1 MINYTEPKL
10 KDFKCFKLPIDE
22 LPKYK
27 ELLILGNV
35 YNFFGTYKDG
45 DLSDFTQTPWAGEG
59 ATSNFMSFGQFVMNG
74 GHATII
80 ASKETCNYYRT
91 LYKEFYKAGF
101 GTTHPKVVLFEIDD
115 TKFLKGNFKI
125 KDGKEEK
132 LVKGEYFWTQG
143 KDGKWEFNYPD
154 FLKSFFENGEKRMF
168 DLIIA
173 NPPYH
178 NRLYKS
184 IIEICHKYAKET
196 CVLCP
201 WEFVD
206 HKVEKRFQDFIDQ
219 NLNAL
224 EKIDNSKREFFDIGK
239 DSLGIVCLGEKRL
252 NLKDFQTDRSYK
264 SKITDLLIQYNENKN
279 NFKVYVQ
286 PNRNPDKFKGKLN
299 TANCFAKACRGGFH
313 FGGRNFDYIFNTT
326 KDPKI
331 IFSGEDGLK
340 IGQDIILLDLENPDK
355 KANLVKWI
363 YNSKLALILVEEGL
377 KDSRSTLG
385 SFHTLI
391 PFVDWSR
398 TWTDQEILKEL
409 GLPEDF
415 LEEKE

>member
-1 MINYTEPKL
+1 
-10 KDFKCFKLPIDE
+10 
-22 LPKYK
+22 
-27 ELLILGNV
+27 
-35 YNFFGTYKDG
+35 
-45 DLSDFTQTPWAGEG
+45 
-59 ATSNFMSFGQFVMNG
+59 MS
-74 GHATII
+74 
-80 ASKETCNYYRT
+80 
-91 LYKEFYKAGF
+91 
-101 GTTHPKVVLFEIDD
+101 
-115 TKFLKGNFKI
+115 
-125 KDGKEEK
+125 
-132 LVKGEYFWTQG
+132 
-143 KDGKWEFNYPD
+143 
-154 FLKSFFENGEKRMF
+154 F

-184 IIEICHKYAKET
+184 IIEVCHKYAKET

-206 HKVEKRFQDFIDQ
+206 HKVEKRFQDFIDR
-219 NLNAL
+219 NLSAL

-239 DSLGIVCLGEKRL
+239 DNLGIVCLGEKRL
-252 NLKDFQTDRSYK
+252 NLKDFQTNRSYK
-264 SKITDLLIQYNENKN
+264 SKVTDLLIQYNENKN

-313 FGGRNFDYIFNTT
+313 FGGKNFDYIFNTT

-331 IFSGEDGLK
+331 IFSGENGLK
-340 IGQDIILLDLENPDK
+340 IGQDIVLLDLENSNK

-363 YNSKLALILVEEGL
+363 YNSKLALFLVKEGL

-391 PFVDWSR
+391 PFVDWSHP
-398 TWTDQEILKEL
+398 WTDQEILKEI

-415 LEEKE
+415 LERNESEKIGDANRGRKLGSVSEETRRKLSEVRKGRSKSEEHKRNISEAAAIAVTAYKEYKANGGEMSWNSFRAKYSKKP

>member
-1 MINYTEPKL
+1 
-10 KDFKCFKLPIDE
+10 
-22 LPKYK
+22 
-27 ELLILGNV
+27 
-35 YNFFGTYKDG
+35 
-45 DLSDFTQTPWAGEG
+45 
-59 ATSNFMSFGQFVMNG
+59 MS
-74 GHATII
+74 
-80 ASKETCNYYRT
+80 
-91 LYKEFYKAGF
+91 
-101 GTTHPKVVLFEIDD
+101 
-115 TKFLKGNFKI
+115 
-125 KDGKEEK
+125 
-132 LVKGEYFWTQG
+132 
-143 KDGKWEFNYPD
+143 
-154 FLKSFFENGEKRMF
+154 F

-206 HKVEKRFQDFIDQ
+206 HKVEKSFQDFVDQ
-219 NLNAL
+219 NLRGL
-224 EKIDNSKREFFDIGK
+224 ERIDNSKREFFDIGK
-239 DSLGIVCLGEKRL
+239 DNLGIVYLGEKRL
-252 NLKDFQTDRSYK
+252 NLKDFQTNRSYK
-264 SKITDLLIQYNENKN
+264 SKVTDLLIQYNENKN

-286 PNRNPDKFKGKLN
+286 PNRNPDRFKGKLN

-313 FGGRNFDYIFNTT
+313 FGGKNFDYIFNTT

-331 IFSGEDGLK
+331 IFKGENGLK
-340 IGQDIILLDLENPDK
+340 IGQDIILLDLENPNK

-363 YNSKLALILVEEGL
+363 YNSKLALFLVNEGL

-398 TWTDQEILKEL
+398 SWTDQEILKEIGGERKCHL
-409 GLPEDF
+409 I
-415 LEEKE
+415 

>member
-1 MINYTEPKL
+1 MKTKLELIKNY
-10 KDFKCFKLPIDE
+10 PID
-22 LPKYK
+22 
-27 ELLILGNV
+27 
-35 YNFFGTYKDG
+35 
-45 DLSDFTQTPWAGEG
+45 A
-59 ATSNFMSFGQFVMNG
+59 
-74 GHATII
+74 
-80 ASKETCNYYRT
+80 
-91 LYKEFYKAGF
+91 
-101 GTTHPKVVLFEIDD
+101 
-115 TKFLKGNFKI
+115 LKNW
-125 KDGKEEK
+125 
-132 LVKGEYFWTQG
+132 GEYFGYPEIICKEMIDMVDCNWQKAKIAVLDDFG
-143 KDGKWEFNYPD
+143 FQMVNFLIKVKNVPLQNIYLLVSEEDPIVFEKINKWYSNFI
-154 FLKSFFENGEKRMF
+154 ENKIFQIYNINDMSF

-184 IIEICHKYAKET
+184 IIEVCHKYAKET

-206 HKVEKRFQDFIDQ
+206 HKVEKRFQDFIDR
-219 NLNAL
+219 NLSAL

-239 DSLGIVCLGEKRL
+239 DNLGIVCLGEKRL
-252 NLKDFQTDRSYK
+252 NLKDFQTNRSYK
-264 SKITDLLIQYNENKN
+264 SKVTDLLIQYNEDKN

-340 IGQDIILLDLENPDK
+340 IGQDIILLDLENSNK

-363 YNSKLALILVEEGL
+363 YNSKLALFLVEEGL
-377 KDSRSTLG
+377 KDSRTTLG
-385 SFHTLI
+385 SFQTLI
-391 PFVDWSR
+391 PFVDWSKS
-398 TWTDQEILKEL
+398 WTDQEILKEI

-415 LEEKE
+415 LEKE